1 MRGRGTMPRG
11 WELSVM
17 LLLGCVNAKSA
28 FACSLGDITIST
40 AEAVTESGY
49 YLFVSGVLGGLIL
62 CIELLQRKRPLI
74 LAGTI
79 GLLAFHP
86 RWTMAPLYGPDCSF
100 QNVEASQFVL
110 ATICLV
116 LGYQIFGILRSHR
129 SGS

>member
-1 MRGRGTMPRG
+1 M
-11 WELSVM
+11 
-17 LLLGCVNAKSA
+17 
-28 FACSLGDITIST
+28 
-40 AEAVTESGY
+40 
-49 YLFVSGVLGGLIL
+49 
-62 CIELLQRKRPLI
+62 
-74 LAGTI
+74 

-86 RWTMAPLYGPDCSF
+86 RWTMAPVYGPDCSF

>member
-1 MRGRGTMPRG
+1 
-11 WELSVM
+11 M
-17 LLLGCVNAKSA
+17 LLLGSFYAESA
-28 FACSLGDITIST
+28 FACSLVNAVAST
-40 AEAVTESGY
+40 ANSVTVSGY
-49 YLFVSGVLGGLIL
+49 YLLVSGVLGGLII
-62 CIELLQRKRPLI
+62 CIELLQRRRPLI
-74 LAGTI
+74 LAVTM

-86 RWTMAPLYGPDCSF
+86 RWTMAPVYGPDCSF